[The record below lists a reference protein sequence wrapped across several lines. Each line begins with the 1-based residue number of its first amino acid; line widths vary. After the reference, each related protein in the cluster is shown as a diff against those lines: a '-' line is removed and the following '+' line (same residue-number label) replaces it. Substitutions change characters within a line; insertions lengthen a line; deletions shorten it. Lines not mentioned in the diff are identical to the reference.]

1 MAAVTTMTPADAA
14 GVDRDDPTRPA
25 RLLIAAI
32 RLYQLFR
39 AGRTSP
45 CRFTPSCSVY
55 AVEALSRHGAR
66 RGLALATRRLG
77 RCRPGGPFGMDPVP
91 E

>member
-1 MAAVTTMTPADAA
+1 MAAVTAATSAEVA
-14 GVDRDDPTRPA
+14 GVSGKTATRPA

>member
-1 MAAVTTMTPADAA
+1 MTAATGAEVASLARKT
-14 GVDRDDPTRPA
+14 PTRPA
-25 RLLIAAI
+25 RMLIASI